1 MIWLSAITASSPISF
16 GLISLRPGMSS
27 AVSTAT
33 TPGAAR
39 TGSRSS
45 VVTRP
50 AAIGAKPGARCSVPA
65 GIGSSSI

>member
-1 MIWLSAITASSPISF
+1 MIWLSAISASSPISL
-16 GLISLRPGMSS
+16 GLMSFLPGMSS

-45 VVTRP
+45 EMTRP
-50 AAIGAKPGARCSVPA
+50 AAMGA
-65 GIGSSSI
+65 